1 MMLTTITGPVT
12 RGTRSGCKAVALRH
26 SELPWRATVVIALIM
41 CASATSPSAVAA
53 RVPNQSSRHSEPW
66 VAFPEFPPGATRQE
80 LYVDSS
86 RGPVYMYVRFIAGY
100 ALPYHWHSATL
111 RVYVEQG
118 LLELRFRNP
127 TAELTAQ
134 PGTVVLI
141 ARRRL
146 HSVRC
151 TSPGDCLFYLSSSG
165 RFDVHW
171 RPGEDFSRP
180 VGR

>member
-1 MMLTTITGPVT
+1 MRLLMITGQIA
-12 RGTRSGCKAVALRH
+12 RETRSGCKAAARRH
-26 SELPWRATVVIALIM
+26 SELPRRTMVVIALIM

-53 RVPNQSSRHSEPW
+53 RVPNQPSRHSEPW

-118 LLELRFRNP
+118 LLEIRFRNP
-127 TAELTAQ
+127 TTKLTAQ

-151 TSPGDCLFYLSSSG
+151 TSADDCFFYLSSSG

-171 RPGEDFSRP
+171 LPGQTQP
-180 VGR
+180 